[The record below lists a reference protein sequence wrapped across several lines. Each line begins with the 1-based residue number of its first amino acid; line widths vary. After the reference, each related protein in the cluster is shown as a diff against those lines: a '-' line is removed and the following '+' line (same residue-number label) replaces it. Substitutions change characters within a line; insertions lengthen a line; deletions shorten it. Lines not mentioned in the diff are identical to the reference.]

1 MPKWGY
7 SISNL
12 DPAKTVKSAGR
23 ELRVSHKAARE
34 VCTALKGK
42 TLGQAKTYLNKI
54 ITKKQP
60 VPFRRY
66 NKKLGHRHGTEPGTF
81 AARYPI
87 KTAKKMLQ
95 VLAGAEANAE
105 FKGLDVDR
113 LRIIHAAAYPGIKLK
128 RFQPRAFGR
137 SSPKHQTLTHV
148 ELVLEETEEKT
159 Q

>member
-7 SISNL
+7 SITNL
-12 DPAKTVKSAGR
+12 DPAKTVKSSGR

-34 VCTALKGK
+34 VCTALKGQ
-42 TLGQAKTYLNKI
+42 TLEQAKTYLNKI

-60 VPFRRY
+60 VPYRRY

-81 AARYPI
+81 AARYPT
-87 KTAKKMLQ
+87 KTAKKILQ
-95 VLAGAEANAE
+95 VLTGAEANAE

-137 SSPKHQTLTHV
+137 SSPKHQTLTHI
-148 ELVLEETEEKT
+148 ELVLEETEEQT

>member
-42 TLGQAKTYLNKI
+42 TLDQAKTYLNKI

>member
-1 MPKWGY
+1 MPEWGY

-23 ELRVSHKAARE
+23 ELRVSHKHAHE
-34 VCTALKGK
+34 VCTAIKGM
-42 TLGQAKTYLNKI
+42 TLEQARTYLNQVAA
-54 ITKKQP
+54 KKQP

-66 NKKLGHRHGTEPGTF
+66 RKKLGHRHGVGQGAC

-87 KTAKKMLQ
+87 KTAKKVLE

-105 FKGLDVDR
+105 FKGLDLER
-113 LRIIHAAAYPGIKLK
+113 LRIIHASAHPGIKLK
-128 RFQPRAFGR
+128 RFTPRAFGR
-137 SSPKHQTLTHV
+137 SSPKIQTLTHI

-159 Q
+159 P

>member
-7 SISNL
+7 SITNL

-34 VCTALKGK
+34 VCTAIKGK
-42 TLGQAKTYLNKI
+42 KLEQAKTYLNKI

-66 NKKLGHRHGTEPGTF
+66 KKKLGHRHGTEPGTF

-87 KTAKKMLQ
+87 KTAQKILQ

-105 FKGLDVDR
+105 FKGLDIDR

-137 SSPKHQTLTHV
+137 SSPKHQTLTHI

>member
-1 MPKWGY
+1 MPEWGY
-7 SISNL
+7 SITHI
-12 DPAKTVKSAGR
+12 DPAKTVKSSAH
-23 ELRVSHKAARE
+23 ELRVSPKAARE

-42 TLGQAKTYLNKI
+42 TLEQAKTYLNKV

-87 KTAKKMLQ
+87 KTAQKILQ
-95 VLAGAEANAE
+95 VLTGAEANAE
-105 FKGLDVDR
+105 FKGLDTDR

-137 SSPKHQTLTHV
+137 SSPKYQTLTHI
-148 ELVLEETEEKT
+148 ELVLQETEEQT